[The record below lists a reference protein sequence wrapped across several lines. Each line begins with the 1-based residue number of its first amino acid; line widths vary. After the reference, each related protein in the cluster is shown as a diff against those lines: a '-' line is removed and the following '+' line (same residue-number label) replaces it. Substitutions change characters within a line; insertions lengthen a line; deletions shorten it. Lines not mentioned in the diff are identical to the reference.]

1 MGERLV
7 LYHNVIRSIPDSV
20 IYLQSL
26 QFLDL
31 SRNSLSYLPPT
42 ICELPLQAL
51 IVNNNRLVSLP
62 EEIGK
67 MSTLMKLDA
76 SCNEITHLPVQIG
89 DLTSLKVLNLRRNH
103 LQEIPIEISYLQLT
117 TLDLSGNRIASL
129 PVELRFMTTVV
140 NLNLGENPL
149 TCPPA
154 NLVSRGKIHVFK
166 YLEIQAIK
174 EDRKR
179 GVLTDGDYRRSY
191 RKTTAQLNDFRFASG
206 FGADARRKRH
216 TADSGYG
223 SEQPLDRR
231 WSQDFSQD
239 DNKFV
244 DMPANETDSGRLL
257 SIKSTDD
264 QLVKD
269 HIQHSSAEAINNN
282 QNTNRENSDVIDELE
297 KDERRIVASKLL
309 ERQGIPGP
317 NNTTAKFTQNHKF
330 PSTTNT
336 SILPIPQASNHS
348 SRHAQPLLPPSQS
361 NNSHPTHGT
370 AKHNSNPK
378 SGQTTPTNIS
388 PSSLLPIPVS
398 SLNTAPS
405 SHQKTHVYS
414 HRQIKEPPKR
424 SKNNSVSVPT
434 LRSPSG
440 SIPIKIEHQSSASSN
455 QQNRKPS
462 TVLEDSF
469 KHYDQPSDIGQSNFV
484 THAMQITAKN
494 AISNNKGIH
503 SSSSSSSSTYSVA
516 SSSTNPSTVRI
527 QTSPSSTSTSSSSL
541 TGGSIES
548 GSMAAP
554 NSSIKKTS
562 SYDVK
567 AFQKEAVLSYV
578 KAKQHSPAHSVASL
592 QPHEISDNKIGIAG
606 HRSASP
612 RMSSTST
619 SRSAQQL
626 ANNATSLITS
636 HKNALAQHNISNQ
649 TNSSI
654 PQPFH
659 TNGLKQPV
667 GKSSQNSSLA
677 SYKVP
682 DNGVTSQ
689 RQIVH
694 RRDAEKS
701 TTADSHI
708 AQLKMHI
715 ESRLRISLPEN

>member
-1 MGERLV
+1 MGVEISFLRLI
-7 LYHNVIRSIPDSV
+7 HM
-20 IYLQSL
+20 
-26 QFLDL
+26 DL
-31 SRNSLSYLPPT
+31 S
-42 ICELPLQAL
+42 A
-51 IVNNNRLVSLP
+51 
-62 EEIGK
+62 
-67 MSTLMKLDA
+67 
-76 SCNEITHLPVQIG
+76 
-89 DLTSLKVLNLRRNH
+89 
-103 LQEIPIEISYLQLT
+103 
-117 TLDLSGNRIASL
+117 NRITSL
-129 PVELRFMTTVV
+129 PVELRFMNSVV
-140 NLNLGENPL
+140 NLSLGENPL
-149 TCPPA
+149 SCPPA
-154 NLVSRGKIHVFK
+154 NLCSRGKVHVFK

-179 GVLTDGDYRRSY
+179 GVLTDSEYRRSY
-191 RKTTAQLNDFRFASG
+191 RHKASAGQLNDFRFANG

-239 DNKFV
+239 AVDMNTEDARRIILRAANVGNRSPHKGIKVKSANDQIPHIINIAGSRVSASAATSASTSPPVMNIAMTPINQQQIQENITVPLPPLTSNGSSGSSSGHSSMSGYTAVPPIPSSSFDMEIEGTSNPHLRLLPSSSPSSQSSATSSPSAKVSQPQQEMYFPSTFSHKPLKDTRTQSKQEHSPSNTQTKYIQNGHDKDNKFV
-244 DMPANETDSGRLL
+244 DMPANETDSERLL
-257 SIKSTDD
+257 LIKSTDD
-264 QLVKD
+264 QLAND
-269 HIQHSSAEAINNN
+269 HLQHTGAEAINNN
-282 QNTNRENSDVIDELE
+282 RNNERGNSDIIDELE

-361 NNSHPTHGT
+361 NNSHPTHGS

-388 PSSLLPIPVS
+388 PNSLLPIPVS
-398 SLNTAPS
+398 SINTAPS

-440 SIPIKIEHQSSASSN
+440 SIPIKIEHQSSGIRD
-455 QQNRKPS
+455 QQNKKPS

-541 TGGSIES
+541 TGGSIEA
-548 GSMAAP
+548 GNMAAP

-592 QPHEISDNKIGIAG
+592 QPHEISDSKNGIAG
-606 HRSASP
+606 HRSLRP
-612 RMSSTST
+612 EC
-619 SRSAQQL
+619 L
-626 ANNATSLITS
+626 ALL
-636 HKNALAQHNISNQ
+636 HPEVHSN
-649 TNSSI
+649 
-654 PQPFH
+654 
-659 TNGLKQPV
+659 
-667 GKSSQNSSLA
+667 
-677 SYKVP
+677 
-682 DNGVTSQ
+682 
-689 RQIVH
+689 
-694 RRDAEKS
+694 
-701 TTADSHI
+701 
-708 AQLKMHI
+708 
-715 ESRLRISLPEN
+715 